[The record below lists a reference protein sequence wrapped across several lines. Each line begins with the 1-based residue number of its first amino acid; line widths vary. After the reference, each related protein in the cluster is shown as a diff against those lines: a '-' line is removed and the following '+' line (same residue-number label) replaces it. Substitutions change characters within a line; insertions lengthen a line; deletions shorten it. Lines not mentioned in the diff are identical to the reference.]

1 MPLPIG
7 TWSLNTGAFLYI
19 TAVNSDG
26 SVEGNLDIVAPPGSP
41 GNGPISGFFNES
53 TQQLSFIGVSG
64 ASKTNVSS
72 FAYLHATL
80 FSYSLKLGISYL
92 LAGDVFV
99 PFEQGVDTSGEGST
113 WFAEL
118 YVPN

>member
-7 TWSLNTGAFLYI
+7 TWSLNTGAVLYI
-19 TAVNSDG
+19 TAVNSEG
-26 SVEGNLDIVAPPGSP
+26 LVEGALEIVTPPGAP
-41 GNGPISGFFNES
+41 GNGPISGFFSES
-53 TQQLSFIGVSG
+53 TQQLSIIGVSG
-64 ASKTNVSS
+64 ASNTNVSS

-80 FSYSLKLGISYL
+80 FSVNLKLGISYL
-92 LAGDVFV
+92 LAGDVFS
-99 PFEQGVDTSGEGST
+99 PFQQGVDTSGEGGT